1 MWTISRY
8 LSTLQV
14 SCVFRPHCHS
24 FNHTLIQPTNPIS
37 SSTASPCQANNET
50 TDPPRDK
57 IMTRWKDKKTERYR
71 RNKTGARLSR
81 NDIIKSNDRYLIR
94 RHSYTNIMSSSRLG
108 TALVRLRS
116 NVNSSTNQ
124 IRRSIVTAR
133 PATSSKIVIGLT
145 GLGTIAGLVSRTR
158 RLDWYTDI
166 HIQ

>member
-71 RNKTGARLSR
+71 RKKPGARLSR
-81 NDIIKSNDRYLIR
+81 NYKKTPHDWYLIR
-94 RHSYTNIMSSSRLG
+94 RQSYPNIMSSSRLG
-108 TALVRLRS
+108 TTLVRLRS
-116 NVNSSTNQ
+116 NVNSSTSH
-124 IRRSIVTAR
+124 IKRTIVTAR

-145 GLGTIAGLVSRTR
+145 GLGTLAGLVSHTI
-158 RLDWYTDI
+158 RLAWYTDI
-166 HIQ
+166 HI